1 MTVYVA
7 VNCQS
12 DSRQGKAY
20 KLLIFKGQKAE
31 TAMAHKNKTQKYPV
45 DTACKN
51 VSWKKMR
58 FQLALN
64 KTSLHTPPTIK
75 VPPNM

>member
-1 MTVYVA
+1 MIVYVA

-20 KLLIFKGQKAE
+20 KLLIFKIQKAE
-31 TAMAHKNKTQKYPV
+31 TARAHKNKTQKYPV
-45 DTACKN
+45 DKAWKN

-64 KTSLHTPPTIK
+64 KTSWHTPPTIK
-75 VPPNM
+75 VSPNM